1 MVSSGR
7 KNLRI
12 GCFLFD
18 DPRDIYEDPSMHLH
32 MIPQNSSQDTQS
44 VHGLD
49 TPIIDKDTPQT

>member
-1 MVSSGR
+1 
-7 KNLRI
+7 
-12 GCFLFD
+12 
-18 DPRDIYEDPSMHLH
+18 MHFH